1 MSLAPKN
8 KMYDIEV
15 PDSKI
20 YSVSLFETKSNSMD
34 EIPLAFFTLKISR
47 PITIGQYKVCK
58 SVLLL
63 IFLTVLLWQR
73 YSMWPVKIF
82 FK

>member
-8 KMYDIEV
+8 KTYDVEI
-15 PDSKI
+15 PDSKT
-20 YSVSLFETKSNSMD
+20 YSTPLFDTKSNTTD

-58 SVLLL
+58 KDYF
-63 IFLTVLLWQR
+63 ICFNTV
-73 YSMWPVKIF
+73 YYIV
-82 FK
+82 